1 MGLLEGM
8 RSFWVKQKTNY
19 KLMIARDSLT
29 MFSGR
34 RPLETGMG
42 GYDSIFL
49 SRLGASAVQ
58 IGFINGLISLLN
70 TVLGIPSG
78 WLIDN
83 STDIRKLYFRSFVL
97 SLPALLGL
105 YFTSDW
111 RMYLAFIL
119 VYTVALSIQYPAQL
133 IIDIDSMDDV
143 NRVSGLGFHRTITAI
158 AGVSSP
164 MLIAYAVNYFGGLE
178 SADSIRPLFLLFFAA
193 DLVILYLVTRYTEP
207 VTIHREEKEGSLLD
221 GIKAVVSGPLSLKL
235 ILFSEIST
243 LFVMMMTWPFM
254 GIYQVDIKTASI
266 FIFGWIGVAEP
277 AIDIFFSIPI
287 ANLVEKYG
295 RKKTAYL
302 GHVFGLIRRLIL
314 VLTPASW
321 PVLLVLVSIF
331 GSIEGCFYVGM
342 DAYSQEI
349 IPQKVRG
356 SYTGLRNLLVGFIG
370 IAAPVIG
377 GYIWNINPDA
387 LFWVSV
393 IQWALVAFPILVI
406 LMERFSEDG
415 YVISS

>member
-1 MGLLEGM
+1 VGILDGM
-8 RSFWVKQKTNY
+8 RKFWNKQKTNY
-19 KLMIARDSLT
+19 KVMIARDSLT

-34 RPLETGMG
+34 RPFETGMG

-58 IGFINGLISLLN
+58 IGFINGILSLLN
-70 TVLGIPSG
+70 TVLGVPSG

-83 STDIRKLYFRSFVL
+83 STDIRKLYFKSFAL

-105 YFTSDW
+105 YFINDW
-111 RMYLAFIL
+111 RMYLGFML
-119 VYTVALSIQYPAQL
+119 VYTVALSIQFPSQL
-133 IIDIDSMDDV
+133 IIDIDSMDDE

-164 MLIAYAVNYFGGLE
+164 MIIAYAINYFGGLG
-178 SADSIRPLFLLFFAA
+178 SADNIRPLFLLFFAA
-193 DLVILYLVTRYTEP
+193 DAVILYIVTRYTKP
-207 VTIHREEKEGSLLD
+207 VTIHREEQEGNLLD
-221 GIKAVVSGPLSLKL
+221 GVKAVISGPMVLKL
-235 ILFSEIST
+235 VLLSEIST
-243 LFVMMMTWPFM
+243 IFVNMMTWPFM

-277 AIDIFFSIPI
+277 AIDILFSIPI

-302 GHVFGLIRRLIL
+302 GHIFGLIRKLVL
-314 VLTPASW
+314 VLTPPSF
-321 PVLLVLVSIF
+321 PVFLILFSVL
-331 GSIEGCFYVGM
+331 GSIEGCLYVGM

-377 GYIWNINPDA
+377 GYIWEISPDT
-387 LFWVSV
+387 LFWVPV
-393 IQWALVAFPILVI
+393 VQWGLVAFPILVI
-406 LMERFSEDG
+406 LMERFSDDG
-415 YVISS
+415 FVPQ